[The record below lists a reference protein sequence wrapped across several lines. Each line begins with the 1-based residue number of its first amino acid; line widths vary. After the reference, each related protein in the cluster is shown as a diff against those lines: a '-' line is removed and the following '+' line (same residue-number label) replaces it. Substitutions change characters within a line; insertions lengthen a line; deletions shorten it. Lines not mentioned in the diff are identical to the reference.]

1 MNFARQMCDFF
12 YICNEMEFTTDN
24 DSSGI
29 FTSSF
34 LSQQNDRFCNYIK
47 LGENGFNETYKAQ
60 RFGKWYFLKTL
71 KPDYSTKSQYIDLL
85 AKEFDLTIQL
95 DHPNIVRTISK
106 EHDETLGDVI
116 VLEYI
121 DGITLTEFKRQK
133 HPTSVFVK
141 IVNELLDALA
151 YVHAKQIVHRDLKPD
166 NILITNNGNNVKII
180 DFGLADADYYSSLK
194 LSSGTLK
201 YIAPEQL
208 NAPETVDC
216 RADIY
221 SLGIILSELKLPRAY
236 SKIWKKCTQ
245 ADRERRYNSI
255 ADIQHKIKIVP
266 IRRFL
271 WNVLFLGII
280 LISTMLFY
288 RYFYSSDKNI
298 VHENSQTDTIHNY
311 IAVEDSIS
319 ENNNVVEKT
328 TQPVKTQK
336 TSTKKMNLDSV
347 KKMDLDSAKKMVDN
361 FYAPLLDSLANHK
374 FSTQQKAFKS
384 YSALINHL
392 TVDLWLPIKE
402 AWQFKSEREELTT
415 WQELVPY
422 IGQKD
427 QILVDFVKELPDS
440 DIVGN

>member
-71 KPDYSTKSQYIDLL
+71 KPDYSTKSHYIDLL

-106 EHDETLGDVI
+106 EHDETIGDVI

-180 DFGLADADYYSSLK
+180 DFGLSDSDNYT
-194 LSSGTLK
+194 TLK
-201 YIAPEQL
+201 QPAGSLSYIAPEQL
-208 NAPETVDC
+208 AGNVPLDC

-221 SLGIILSELKLPRAY
+221 SFGKILEMLPLPRFYRRIARKCSNADKGKRFPNASDIIL
-236 SKIWKKCTQ
+236 KIDP
-245 ADRERRYNSI
+245 A
-255 ADIQHKIKIVP
+255 
-266 IRRFL
+266 
-271 WNVLFLGII
+271 NVC
-280 LISTMLFY
+280 
-288 RYFYSSDKNI
+288 
-298 VHENSQTDTIHNY
+298 V
-311 IAVEDSIS
+311 
-319 ENNNVVEKT
+319 
-328 TQPVKTQK
+328 
-336 TSTKKMNLDSV
+336 
-347 KKMDLDSAKKMVDN
+347 
-361 FYAPLLDSLANHK
+361 
-374 FSTQQKAFKS
+374 
-384 YSALINHL
+384 
-392 TVDLWLPIKE
+392 
-402 AWQFKSEREELTT
+402 
-415 WQELVPY
+415 
-422 IGQKD
+422 
-427 QILVDFVKELPDS
+427 
-440 DIVGN
+440 